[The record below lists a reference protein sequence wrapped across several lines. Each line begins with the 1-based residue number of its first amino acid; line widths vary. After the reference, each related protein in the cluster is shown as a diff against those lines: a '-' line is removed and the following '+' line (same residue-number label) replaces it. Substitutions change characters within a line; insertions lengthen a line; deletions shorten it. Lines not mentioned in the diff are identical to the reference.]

1 MAKKQNK
8 IIQELNQPINFLQEF
23 ILFIKNFGVI
33 SLAIGV
39 IIGQTTNSL
48 VTSIVTN
55 LINPIL
61 GKFAGVKDLNTL
73 VFFDIKIGAFLSDL
87 INFLIILLIL
97 YVLIRFLIVYILTDE
112 EKKKFSLIKENP
124 EETAE
129 KNKSS
134 KAKKSKA
141 GK

>member
-1 MAKKQNK
+1 MAKKEIK

-23 ILFIKNFGVI
+23 VLFIKNFGVI

-48 VTSIVTN
+48 VTSIVNN

-97 YVLIRFLIVYILTDE
+97 YVLIRFLIVHILTDE

-124 EETAE
+124 EEINE
-129 KNKSS
+129 KEKP
-134 KAKKSKA
+134 KTKKSKA

>member
-1 MAKKQNK
+1 MAKKEIK

-23 ILFIKNFGVI
+23 VLFIKNFGVI

-48 VTSIVTN
+48 VTSIVNN

-97 YVLIRFLIVYILTDE
+97 YLLIRFLIVHILTDE

-124 EETAE
+124 EEINE
-129 KNKSS
+129 KEKP
-134 KAKKSKA
+134 KTKKSKA

>member
-1 MAKKQNK
+1 MAKKENK

-48 VTSIVTN
+48 VTSIVNN

-124 EETAE
+124 EETSE
-129 KNKSS
+129 KSKPNKI
-134 KAKKSKA
+134 KKSKA